1 MEKMTLEQ
9 WGREWLEYK
18 RDYVKESTYANYL
31 FLMERQIFPNLGR
44 SEVERI
50 DSGILQRMVR
60 IWLKEG
66 RIDGQGGLSQ
76 KTVRDILM
84 ILKMCL
90 RDYGRK
96 YGRTVPD
103 WQVELPVRQFEANWQ
118 KRAVLSKG
126 QQQRM
131 LEWIRQE
138 LNYET
143 LGYAV
148 TLYTGIRIGELCALK
163 WGDVDFE
170 QRSICISKT
179 IQRIYLRN
187 SENQG
192 NIEDGENADNIEN
205 AEKHGENIR
214 RGDFRKTKEKN
225 LRKSGIEGE
234 SGEKLTESEGDARKN
249 RQGSR
254 KRSRE
259 KGTTK
264 VLLTTPKSRKSI
276 RQIPIADAL
285 YELMKPFCGEEPE
298 HFLVTGSR
306 RYMEPRLY
314 RKHYAK
320 FLEKKESEYIHFH
333 GLRHTFATRCVE
345 AGADYKVVSELLGHA
360 SVNLTLN
367 LYVHPQWEDK
377 KRCVELI

>member
-44 SEVERI
+44 IEVERI

-60 IWLKEG
+60 FWLKEG

-131 LEWIRQE
+131 LEWIWQE

-187 SENQG
+187 SESQG
-192 NIEDGENADNIEN
+192 SLEDGEDGESPEN
-205 AEKHGENIR
+205 AEK
-214 RGDFRKTKEKN
+214 
-225 LRKSGIEGE
+225 
-234 SGEKLTESEGDARKN
+234 LTEFESDARKN
-249 RQGSR
+249 EQGSR
-254 KRSRE
+254 KRSRD